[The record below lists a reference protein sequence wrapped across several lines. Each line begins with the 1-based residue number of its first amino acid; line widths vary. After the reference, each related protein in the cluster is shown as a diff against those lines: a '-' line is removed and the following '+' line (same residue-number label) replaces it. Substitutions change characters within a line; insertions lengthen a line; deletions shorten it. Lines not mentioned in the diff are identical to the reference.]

1 MGRHK
6 FQLYLTIV
14 TFCTGFLIATSIE
27 TTKLL
32 RTERMNDQQFQQE
45 TQLNERIL
53 AEKEQ
58 NRQLEDQLLDLQRQ
72 VGKVEEAMAQRKSEA
87 AAILSELEAAAILSE
102 LEAARMMAGVVPVE
116 GPGVVVTMQDSQNAA
131 SSADVTNYIVH
142 EQDVRLVVNELR
154 AAGAEAISINGQ
166 RLVSNSSIRCVGPT
180 IIVNGIK
187 SAAPFVITAIGDPN
201 TLESALN
208 LPGGV
213 LSTLRDF
220 VQIEVA
226 KKDKVVLP
234 AFVGDAKTKHS

>member
-1 MGRHK
+1 MSRHT

-14 TFCTGFLIATSIE
+14 TFCTGFLIANSIE
-27 TTKLL
+27 TTKLT
-32 RTERMNDQQFQQE
+32 RTAQQNNQQLQQE

-58 NRQLEDQLLDLQRQ
+58 NRHLEVQLLDLQRQ
-72 VGKVEEAMAQRKSEA
+72 VSKVEEAMAQRKSEA
-87 AAILSELEAAAILSE
+87 AEILAE

-116 GPGVVVTMQDSQNAA
+116 GPGIVVTLQDNQNA
-131 SSADVTNYIVH
+131 SNSPDVTNYIVH

-166 RLVSNSSIRCVGPT
+166 RLVSNSAIRCVGPT

-201 TLESALN
+201 TLETALN

-213 LSTLRDF
+213 LQTLRDF

-226 KKDKVVLP
+226 KKDLVQLP
-234 AFVGDAKTKHS
+234 AFVGDAKTKHPSS

>member
-14 TFCTGFLIATSIE
+14 TFCTGFLVATSIE

-32 RTERMNDQQFQQE
+32 RTERLNDLQFQQE

-87 AAILSELEAAAILSE
+87 AEILSQ

-131 SSADVTNYIVH
+131 NSADVTNYIVH

-213 LSTLRDF
+213 LQTLRDF

-226 KKDKVVLP
+226 KKDKVTLP

>member
-1 MGRHK
+1 MARHS

-14 TFCTGFLIATSIE
+14 TLTTGFLIANSIE
-27 TTKLL
+27 STKLS
-32 RTERMNDQQFQQE
+32 RTERMSDQQLQQE
-45 TQLNERIL
+45 NQLNERIL

-58 NRQLEDQLLDLQRQ
+58 NRHLEVQLLDLQRQ
-72 VGKVEEAMAQRKSEA
+72 VGKVEQAMAQRKSEA
-87 AAILSELEAAAILSE
+87 AEILGQ

-131 SSADVTNYIVH
+131 SSPDVTNYIVH

-166 RLVSNSSIRCVGPT
+166 RLVSNSAIRCVGPT

-187 SAAPFVITAIGDPN
+187 SAAPFVITAIGDPT

-213 LSTLRDF
+213 VQTLRDF
-220 VQIEVA
+220 VQIEVT
-226 KKDKVVLP
+226 KKDLVQLP
-234 AFVGDAKTKHS
+234 AFVGDAKSKTTPS

>member
-14 TFCTGFLIATSIE
+14 TFCTGFLVATSIE
-27 TTKLL
+27 TTKLI
-32 RTERMNDQQFQQE
+32 RTERLNDQQFQQE

-58 NRQLEDQLLDLQRQ
+58 NRQLENQLLDLQRQ

-87 AAILSELEAAAILSE
+87 AEILSQ

-131 SSADVTNYIVH
+131 SSDDVTNYIVH

-213 LSTLRDF
+213 LQSLQDF

-226 KKDKVVLP
+226 KKDKVRLP